1 MIKIGWID
9 YINTYPF
16 NFEFTNLKPNFDYM
30 LVKGV
35 PSQINKLLR
44 KNKIDAG
51 CISSAEYLENKKK
64 YVLLN
69 DLSVSANNKVFS
81 VAIFSNIEISDIET
95 IYLSKASKSSR
106 YLTKIFLE
114 FFLNKKVEYKELE
127 SYENIE
133 DKTVLLIGDNAIKFS
148 KKFRYIYDLSKIWKE
163 NTGYPFVF
171 AVWAVDKDFY
181 LENKNIVFELENILK
196 LSKRRFFSNLSFY
209 IKKIDFDDK
218 DFLTKYFKS
227 LNYDLSET
235 HLESLKKFEEYIKK
249 LRGI

>member
-1 MIKIGWID
+1 MLKVGWID

-16 NFEFTNLKPNFDYM
+16 NFEFTNLKPNFKYL
-30 LVKGV
+30 LVKGI

-44 KNKIDAG
+44 ENKVDAG
-51 CISSAEYLENKKK
+51 CISSAEYLENKNK

-69 DLSVSANNKVFS
+69 DLSISANNKVFS
-81 VAIFSNIEISDIET
+81 VAIFSNIEISDVET

-127 SYENIE
+127 SYKNIE

-148 KKFRYIYDLSKIWKE
+148 KKFKYIYDLSKIWKD

-171 AVWAVDKDFY
+171 AVWAVDRNFY
-181 LENKNIVFELENILK
+181 LKNKNIVCELENILK
-196 LSKRRFFSNLSFY
+196 LSKKRFFSNLDFY

-218 DFLTKYFKS
+218 NFLTKYFKS
-227 LNYDLSET
+227 LNYDLSEM
-235 HLESLKKFEEYIKK
+235 HLESLKEFEEYIKK

>member
-1 MIKIGWID
+1 MLKIGWID

-16 NFEFTNLKPNFDYM
+16 NFEFTNLKPSFEYM
-30 LVKGV
+30 LVRGV

-44 KNKIDAG
+44 KNNIDAG
-51 CISSAEYLENKKK
+51 CISSAEYLENKKQ
-64 YVLLN
+64 YILLN
-69 DLSVSANNKVFS
+69 DLSISAKNKVFS

-114 FFLNKKVEYKELE
+114 LFLNKKVEYKELE

-133 DKTVLLIGDNAIKFS
+133 NKTVLLIGDNAIKLS
-148 KKFRYIYDLSKIWKE
+148 KKFKYIYDLSKVWKE

-171 AVWAVDKDFY
+171 AVWAVNRNFY
-181 LENKNIVFELENILK
+181 LENKNIVSKLENILT
-196 LSKRRFFSNLSFY
+196 LSKKRFFSNLNFY

-218 DFLTKYFKS
+218 DFLIKYFKS
-227 LNYDLSET
+227 LNYDLSEM
-235 HLESLKKFEEYIKK
+235 HIESLKKFEEYIKK